1 MQIKLTIAYTYQIS
15 TKLKLCTCCWGAG
28 GGRGR
33 ILKYTTS
40 GSMNYFNPLE
50 NNLAMFLKIRNSH
63 LIKKSQ
69 SRNLSNVYKYKDVY
83 SIFSVFLVIYF
94 VFRF

>member
-33 ILKYTTS
+33 VLKYTTS
-40 GSMNYFNPLE
+40 GSVNYFNPLE
-50 NNLAMFLKIRNSH
+50 NNQG
-63 LIKKSQ
+63 LIPMNKSM
-69 SRNLSNVYKYKDVY
+69 SL
-83 SIFSVFLVIYF
+83 FSMD
-94 VFRF
+94 